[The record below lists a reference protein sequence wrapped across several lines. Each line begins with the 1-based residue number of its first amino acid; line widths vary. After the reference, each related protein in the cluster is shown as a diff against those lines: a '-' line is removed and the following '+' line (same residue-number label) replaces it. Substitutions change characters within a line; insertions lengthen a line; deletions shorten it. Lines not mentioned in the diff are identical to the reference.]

1 MQQIPKGN
9 QLHIGLFGKRNA
21 GKSTLM
27 NVLLDQELS
36 IVSPIA
42 GTTTDIVHKSKEW
55 YPLGPVVFVDTPG
68 LDDEGTL
75 GELRIQKALEVLRQ
89 VDLVVWVTKEGK
101 LEKEEQQILLQ
112 LDQAKTP
119 YLIVYNKCM
128 IEENKGV
135 EIKESITINAK
146 EQMRI
151 DILKI
156 AITNKLMQ
164 MEELKC
170 IGDKVGVGDRVLLVM
185 PQDLQAPKGR
195 LILPQVQ
202 ILREILDAHA
212 IPIMTTK
219 ETLEETLTSL
229 KEPPDLIITDSQI
242 FSEVYEVCPK
252 SIPLTSFSIL
262 MARQKGD
269 LEQYVEGAYALKQL
283 KSGDKVLIAE
293 SCSHNPLHGD
303 IARCKIPQAIKK
315 QIQGDIQFE
324 NVCGN
329 SFPEDLSAYALV
341 IQCGGCMHT
350 PKQIKTRLKGA
361 KLQQVPITNFG
372 IVLAYLSGILDKVW
386 IP

>member
-1 MQQIPKGN
+1 MQQTPKGN

-55 YPLGPVVFVDTPG
+55 HPLGPIVFVDTPG

-75 GELRIQKALEVLRQ
+75 GELRIQKAMEMLRQ
-89 VDLVVWVTKEGK
+89 VDLVLWITKEEE
-101 LEKEEQQILLQ
+101 LEEEEQQVLLQ

-119 YLIVYNKCM
+119 YLIVYNKYI
-128 IEENKGV
+128 IEENKGI
-135 EIKESITINAK
+135 EIKESITISAK
-146 EQMRI
+146 DQIGI
-151 DILKI
+151 DTLKV

-164 MEELKC
+164 MEEPKC

-262 MARQKGD
+262 MARRKGD
-269 LEQYVEGAYALKQL
+269 LEQYVEGVYALKQL

-315 QIQGDIQFE
+315 QTQVEIQFE